1 MPHQNNNHNCR
12 SAASLSLLKHRALL
26 LSVRETEVVIL
37 MCKELST
44 KQIAAVLKI
53 SPHTVDSHKKS
64 LRIKTGAFT
73 EIGVAIFAVKNNIFL
88 FVCVITMC

>member
-1 MPHQNNNHNCR
+1 MTYQNNNHNCR
-12 SAASLSLLKHRALL
+12 SAAALSLLKHRAIL
-26 LSVRETEVVIL
+26 LSIRETEVAIL

-64 LRIKTGAFT
+64 LRIKTGSFT
-73 EIGVAIFAVKNNIFL
+73 EIGVVIYAVKNNIFL